1 MKITFIDVDARSN
14 WGGRIPPPIFLEK
27 YFFMNYHLKLNFE
40 GTLPHSKFLE
50 DVNKNSKNYLN
61 SHYIKEIL
69 GTNPHPFPPGYEF
82 CQF

>member
-1 MKITFIDVDARSN
+1 
-14 WGGRIPPPIFLEK
+14 
-27 YFFMNYHLKLNFE
+27 MNYHLKLNFE
-40 GTLPHSKFLE
+40 GTLPPSKILE